1 MILTGSA
8 PFFNVSV
15 KCPRLRFNQGP
26 SPSSPSVAVCLEPR
40 PPRPAPW
47 DPAHSPLTGGLPATA
62 VLLSP
67 VTVTSVLG
75 FVLGEGS
82 GETWTRRGRGAACP
96 ALSPGWKS
104 FKTTPFL
111 RASGQSISWPC
122 QPPGCRS
129 GHFPGQSHC
138 HSSAWVA
145 VPPTPRHPHLLSRL
159 PSPPLPR
166 RPALPCRG
174 GPLRAPLTVPGASR
188 HTALGPVQWCR
199 DQDRP
204 PWAGR
209 AGEAAGTPHRHP
221 CRRPGRRLPGC
232 ACPRVWPRRPRPGSG
247 EPRAGP
253 RRGAFGTHGM
263 ERERR
268 GRVGVACVLENGTVC
283 SPPVPRCPAAAWPA
297 SSWFPARPAPDR
309 LCPLQALSP
318 LLSRFRSWAH
328 GGAGRTGTGPGR
340 CHRVFP

>member
-1 MILTGSA
+1 MALCSGREVGRLGRGGEGGPRALLSA
-8 PFFNVSV
+8 PA
-15 KCPRLRFNQGP
+15 G
-26 SPSSPSVAVCLEPR
+26 
-40 PPRPAPW
+40 
-47 DPAHSPLTGGLPATA
+47 SPLKRRLSSGPLGNPSAGPVNLPDAAPATSLA
-62 VLLSP
+62 RATATALP
-67 VTVTSVLG
+67 
-75 FVLGEGS
+75 GS
-82 GETWTRRGRGAACP
+82 LCP
-96 ALSPGWKS
+96 P
-104 FKTTPFL
+104 
-111 RASGQSISWPC
+111 
-122 QPPGCRS
+122 
-129 GHFPGQSHC
+129 
-138 HSSAWVA
+138 
-145 VPPTPRHPHLLSRL
+145 PRHPHLLSRL

-318 LLSRFRSWAH
+318 LLSRFCSWAH

>member
-1 MILTGSA
+1 MPCCAGAGPGPPWEGGLPPSGRPPGWGEACCRGKDATGISCHWSVARVRVVTANPQLLSRVLENVILTGSA

-145 VPPTPRHPHLLSRL
+145 VPPPPRHPHLLSRL

-174 GPLRAPLTVPGASR
+174 GPLRAPLTVPGP
-188 HTALGPVQWCR
+188 PVTL
-199 DQDRP
+199 
-204 PWAGR
+204 PWALFSGAETRTDPPGREEPGRQLGRLTGTPAVAPGGVSPAAPAPVCGR
-209 AGEAAGTPHRHP
+209 AGPGRAQGSPGQVRAEEPLARMEWSVSAAG
-221 CRRPGRRLPGC
+221 
-232 ACPRVWPRRPRPGSG
+232 A
-247 EPRAGP
+247 
-253 RRGAFGTHGM
+253 
-263 ERERR
+263 
-268 GRVGVACVLENGTVC
+268 
-283 SPPVPRCPAAAWPA
+283 
-297 SSWFPARPAPDR
+297 
-309 LCPLQALSP
+309 
-318 LLSRFRSWAH
+318 
-328 GGAGRTGTGPGR
+328 
-340 CHRVFP
+340 

>member
-1 MILTGSA
+1 MGRLGRGGEGGPRALLSA
-8 PFFNVSV
+8 PAGSPLKRRLSSGPLGNPSAGPVNLPDAAPATSLARATATALPGSLCPPPAPPPPPIPASIPAAAQEASSAV
-15 KCPRLRFNQGP
+15 QRGPAARPLNCPR
-26 SPSSPSVAVCLEPR
+26 
-40 PPRPAPW
+40 
-47 DPAHSPLTGGLPATA
+47 
-62 VLLSP
+62 
-67 VTVTSVLG
+67 
-75 FVLGEGS
+75 
-82 GETWTRRGRGAACP
+82 
-96 ALSPGWKS
+96 
-104 FKTTPFL
+104 
-111 RASGQSISWPC
+111 
-122 QPPGCRS
+122 
-129 GHFPGQSHC
+129 
-138 HSSAWVA
+138 
-145 VPPTPRHPHLLSRL
+145 
-159 PSPPLPR
+159 
-166 RPALPCRG
+166 
-174 GPLRAPLTVPGASR
+174 
-188 HTALGPVQWCR
+188 GPVQWCR